1 MVKELDELEKK
12 YRHLC
17 KILKSMGRIIVA
29 YSGGVDSTL
38 LLKAARDTL
47 KGEVLAVTALSET
60 TAARER
66 RDAIGQAR
74 MLGVEHLLVETR
86 DLEQPEFVKN
96 PLDKCYICKKNRFGM
111 LLKLAKKEGFNFVA
125 DGENVDD
132 HQDYR
137 PGIRATRELGVRSP
151 LSEADL
157 TKAEIRLISK
167 KLGLPTWNRPSAAC
181 LASRI
186 PYHRKITPQ
195 KLQQVDAG
203 EAFLNKLGLSSQIRV
218 RHEGRTA
225 RLELDPKDISKI
237 AGARIRKQ
245 VVAYFK
251 SLGFKFV
258 ALDLEGYRMGS
269 LNPTRPKSKKNPA
282 KPDK

>member
-1 MVKELDELEKK
+1 MAEKIDAIENK

-17 KILKSMGRIIVA
+17 NILKSMGRIIVA

-47 KGEVLAVTALSET
+47 KGDVLAVTALSEI
-60 TAARER
+60 TADRER
-66 RDAIGQAR
+66 KDAVKQAR
-74 MLGVEHLLVETR
+74 ALGVEHLLVETG
-86 DLEQPEFVKN
+86 DLKQPEFVKN

-125 DGENVDD
+125 DGENLDD

-157 TKAEIRLISK
+157 TKAEIRLLSK
-167 KLGLPTWNRPSAAC
+167 RLGLPTWNRPSAAC

-186 PYHRKITPQ
+186 PYHRKITSK
-195 KLQQVDAG
+195 KLQQIDAG
-203 EAFLNKLGLSSQIRV
+203 EAFLNRLGLSSQIRV
-218 RHEGRTA
+218 RHEGSTA
-225 RLELDPKDISKI
+225 RLELDPRDIPKI

-245 VVAYFK
+245 VVAYFN

-269 LNPTRPKSKKNPA
+269 LNPSRSKPHYKPA
-282 KPDK
+282 GS

>member
-1 MVKELDELEKK
+1 MDNESDRLEKK
-12 YRHLC
+12 YQHLC
-17 KILKSMGRIIVA
+17 NILKSMGRIIVA

-38 LLKAARDTL
+38 LLKAASDTL
-47 KGEVLAVTALSET
+47 KGKVLAVTALSEIT
-60 TAARER
+60 PDQERE
-66 RDAIGQAR
+66 DAVAQAR
-74 MLGVEHLLVETR
+74 ALGVKHLLVETG
-86 DLEQPEFVKN
+86 DLKRPEFVRN
-96 PLDKCYICKKNRFGM
+96 PLDKCYICKKHRFGM

-151 LSEADL
+151 LSEAHL

-167 KLGLPTWNRPSAAC
+167 KLDLPTWNRPSAAC

-186 PYHRKITPQ
+186 PYHQKITPQ
-195 KLQQVDAG
+195 KLKQVDAG
-203 EAFLNKLGLSSQIRV
+203 EVFLKKLGLSSHVRV

-225 RLELDPKDISKI
+225 RLELDPRDIPKI
-237 AGARIRKQ
+237 AGARTRKK
-245 VVAYFK
+245 VVAHFK

-269 LNPTRPKSKKNPA
+269 LNPTRANSKKA
-282 KPDK
+282 GKI